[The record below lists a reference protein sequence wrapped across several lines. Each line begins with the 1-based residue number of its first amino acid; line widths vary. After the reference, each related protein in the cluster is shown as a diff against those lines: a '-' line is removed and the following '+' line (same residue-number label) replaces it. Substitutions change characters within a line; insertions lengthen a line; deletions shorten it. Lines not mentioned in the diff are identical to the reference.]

1 MTVVPKIR
9 FALYRDM
16 FLIAKQHANLAKQ
29 AGYNNEEELHH
40 SLITIIMACCSLEA
54 FINTYAVQKHWK
66 EWDTKE
72 GKCYEYKPIKNK
84 WLDTTQES
92 SISSTTFDKQSQPYM
107 DFSDLVDL
115 RDSLVHYKVKP
126 TSPVRSKRGLISE
139 QEVVLTARK
148 AVWAIETA
156 KRMIEEF
163 HKFIEAPLPGWL
175 ES

>member
-9 FALYRDM
+9 RALYRDM

-29 AGYNNEEELHH
+29 AGDNEEELRH

-54 FINTYAVQKHWK
+54 FINTYAMQKHWD

-72 GKCYEYKPIKNK
+72 GKRYERKPIRKK
-84 WLDTTQES
+84 WLDTTREY
-92 SISSTTFDKQSQPYM
+92 SINGTTFNAQQQPYR
-107 DFSDLVDL
+107 DFSALVKL
-115 RDSLVHYKVKP
+115 RDSLIHYKVKP
-126 TSPVRSKRGLISE
+126 SRPVRSKKGLISE
-139 QEVVLTARK
+139 QEAAFTASK

-156 KRMIEEF
+156 KRMIE
-163 HKFIEAPLPGWL
+163 KFLKSIEEPLPSWL

>member
-9 FALYRDM
+9 RALYRDM
-16 FLIAKQHANLAKQ
+16 FLIAKQHAKLAKQ
-29 AGYNNEEELHH
+29 AGDNEEELHH
-40 SLITIIMACCSLEA
+40 SIITIIMACCSLEA
-54 FINTYAVQKHWK
+54 FINTYAMQKHWK

-72 GKCYEYKPIKNK
+72 GERYEYKPIRKK
-84 WLDTTQES
+84 WLDTTQEY

-107 DFSDLVDL
+107 DFSDLVYL

-126 TSPVRSKRGLISE
+126 TRPVRNKNGLISK
-139 QEVVLTARK
+139 QEAAWTASK

-163 HKFIEAPLPGWL
+163 YKFSKAPLPSWL